1 MMVYPFCICSFVV
14 KTALEGGSSAEARE
28 LATFYLQGK
37 EASMIGVY
45 GSEYKRLVEY
55 CKDASELIFGLAE
68 KEVMVCLISRS
79 KSGVSEA

>member
-1 MMVYPFCICSFVV
+1 MV
-14 KTALEGGSSAEARE
+14 KAALEGGSRAETRE
-28 LATFYLQGK
+28 LATFCLRGR
-37 EASMIGVY
+37 EASTISVY
-45 GSEYKRLVEY
+45 GSEYKRLGEY